1 MHSTIQYCHNQK
13 AKFTKDLSTCN
24 GLSLQPNASDKE
36 IDALLKYY
44 LFFEGQSVTDNLLCA
59 WNARKI
65 AMIENDRFPEND
77 DEIEDLLAKYAMIHK
92 CNIKTFVLQTDDDP
106 TTIYYDPSLWKEAT
120 LLYMYHLKNHN
131 LNDSPEIMKI
141 EYPEDV
147 PYHIFQGILLG
158 YTKESIR
165 DFILVGDKMKKII
178 IAGILN
184 ANNANKANK
193 AKVQYTIL
201 SKDKKREIYMKCYDT
216 LMEENTG
223 IFEDLYQEISKYIKY
238 KLEQIDKLRIYKI
251 MALGPNEEMI
261 QSFDAPTS
269 HSRRKS
275 RKSQWRSRAKNSLK
289 K

>member
-65 AMIENDRFPEND
+65 AMIENDRFPENE

-131 LNDSPEIMKI
+131 LNDSPEIMKV

-184 ANNANKANK
+184 ANNANKA
-193 AKVQYTIL
+193 KVQYTIL
-201 SKDKKREIYMKCYDT
+201 SIDKKREIYMKCYDT
-216 LMEENTG
+216 LMAENTG
-223 IFEDLYQEISKYIKY
+223 RFEDLYQEIAEYIKY
-238 KLEQIDKLRIYKI
+238 KLKQIDRLRIYKI

-261 QSFDAPTS
+261 RSFDAPKS
-269 HSRRKS
+269 NSRRKS